1 MKLKSKHKITG
12 LALLAALLPAL
23 VMSILFTVQKGQ
35 VTSKVSDE
43 LDVLGRRNIA
53 QIAQDAYALCETAND
68 MTQQQVDRSLNVA
81 RDILTQSG
89 QVELSSETVS
99 WEAINQFSKES
110 TSIALPKMT
119 VGGVWLGQNRNMAE
133 TTPVVDE
140 VVRLVGGD
148 GAIFQRMN
156 ERGDMLRVATSVE
169 ALDHTRAI
177 GTYIPAINPDGEP
190 NAVIS
195 TVLRGEAY
203 RGRAYAVNAWYITA
217 YEPIRD
223 KERKIIGIL
232 AVGIKQEEMLGGVRQ
247 AIMQAR
253 VGETGYVWVVGGTGD
268 DQGHYIISKGGQRD
282 GEDIW
287 EAQDADGNLF
297 VQSMV
302 SKALAA
308 WEGEVSYERYPW
320 QNPGEPE
327 ARMKISAVTYFGP
340 WDWVIGAGVYEDELF
355 RVRNTVESGLSSLL
369 SWALVGGLI
378 ALGIV
383 AVLAFFVGGEIAK
396 SGRD

>member
-1 MKLKSKHKITG
+1 MKLKLKHKIIG

-23 VMSILFTVQKGQ
+23 VMSILFTVQKSQ
-35 VTSKVSDE
+35 VASKVSDE
-43 LDVLGRRNIA
+43 LDVLGQQNIA
-53 QIAQDAYALCETAND
+53 QIAQDAYVLCKTAND
-68 MTQQQVDRSLNVA
+68 MTQQQVDHSLNVA
-81 RDILTQSG
+81 RGILTQSG
-89 QVELSSETVS
+89 EVKLSSETVS

-110 TSIALPKMT
+110 TSIVLPKMT

-140 VVRLVGGD
+140 VVRLVGGT
-148 GAIFQRMN
+148 GTIFQRMN
-156 ERGDMLRVATSVE
+156 ERGDMLRVATNVE

-195 TVLRGEAY
+195 TVLRGETY
-203 RGRAYAVNAWYITA
+203 HGRAYVVNAWYITA

-232 AVGIKQEEMLGGVRQ
+232 YVGIKHEEMLEGVRQ

-253 VGETGYVWVVGGTGD
+253 IGETGYVWVLGSTGD
-268 DQGHYIISKGGQRD
+268 EQGHYIISKGGQRD

-327 ARMKISAVTYFGP
+327 ARMKISAFTYFGP
-340 WDWVIGAGVYEDELF
+340 WDWVIGVGVYEDELF
-355 RVRNTVESGLSSLL
+355 RARNTVESSLSSLL

-396 SGRD
+396 SGYD